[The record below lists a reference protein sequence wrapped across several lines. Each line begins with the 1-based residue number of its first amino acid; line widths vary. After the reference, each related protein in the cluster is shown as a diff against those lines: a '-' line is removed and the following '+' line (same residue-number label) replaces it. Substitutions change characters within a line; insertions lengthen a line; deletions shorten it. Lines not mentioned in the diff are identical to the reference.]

1 MCRAGPGA
9 SPVDHTDSRP
19 AAATRKGPRD
29 SGLFLRQRA
38 EDMGPRGMPPALPGT
53 ARDRD
58 SSSSATRE
66 GSAGKC
72 RLAGLRRE
80 RIRRAVARPEAQ
92 GASAAR
98 VVPAKQGRRATP
110 VSGDGG
116 PGGGAFASVAR
127 EARRLSGR
135 RRPASRHFPALP
147 GTTTRDPVRRG
158 GEAGRWR

>member
-1 MCRAGPGA
+1 PFNARKTSIAARPSLKGCPRPCPA
-9 SPVDHTDSRP
+9 S
-19 AAATRKGPRD
+19 
-29 SGLFLRQRA
+29 
-38 EDMGPRGMPPALPGT
+38 RGTGT
-53 ARDRD
+53 AVPRP
-58 SSSSATRE
+58 RE

-127 EARRLSGR
+127 EARRLSG
-135 RRPASRHFPALP
+135 
-147 GTTTRDPVRRG
+147 
-158 GEAGRWR
+158 